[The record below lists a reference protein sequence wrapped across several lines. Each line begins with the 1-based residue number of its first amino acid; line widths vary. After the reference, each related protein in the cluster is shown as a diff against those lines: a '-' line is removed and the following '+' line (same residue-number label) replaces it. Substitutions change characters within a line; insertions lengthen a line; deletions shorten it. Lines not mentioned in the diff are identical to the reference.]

1 MATMEISV
9 FICLCYPGILMYLCV
24 LMLLNAFIL
33 VYKIELKDTF
43 AVLETI
49 DFADTI
55 TDMGLQPCSYHA
67 YDPYTRAPKIDLH

>member
-1 MATMEISV
+1 
-9 FICLCYPGILMYLCV
+9 
-24 LMLLNAFIL
+24 MLLNAFIL